1 MKILTILVAALVVTL
16 VLNGPIQ
23 SFADPQLD
31 TLVNIATQA
40 RSNLNISISQI
51 PNASSE
57 IISLYQQGSNETDAL
72 TAAAN
77 AQDVASAKQHFLAAM
92 NFFKSTNDKINSL
105 NATETSDQQRIDVM
119 QLQSEITRLEKIAET
134 LQTIAITN
142 HVDFNFTQFDIS
154 LTEAKQ
160 DLDAGKINEASQSL
174 DTANQLISDAHHSIS
189 EAAQQRTT
197 DRAKDFAENQI
208 ERFDKI
214 SDLNTTQNVTTLSSN
229 VTVSTTGSN
238 QTSVE
243 NPGEMV
249 AKLRKLVAEGNVD
262 EALKVIKSLDAYQKK
277 TEKNNDNQ
285 VESQS
290 QTSDNTQNNT
300 ETNTT
305 SLNVTTTNSPITNQS
320 NVTTTSNIKTD
331 SSNDENSTQ
340 SHNDK
345 KIERPN
351 SFHDKNSNFSSTALS
366 NVTAVNLPIINKSNS
381 TQSHKDKKTDH
392 ENSSHD
398 NNPNISSANTLNVT
412 TTNSPITN
420 QSNVTTTSNIKTD
433 SSNHEN
439 SIPSNKDKKT
449 DQPSSVHNDNLNQQQ
464 SNDNKVGSPVIPQGN
479 SDSEQQ
485 NKPHDRGHEKIQ
497 VKQNKG
503 KQNHD

>member
-1 MKILTILVAALVVTL
+1 MKSLTILVAALVVTL

-40 RSNLNISISQI
+40 RNNLNISISQI
-51 PNASSE
+51 PNASNE
-57 IISLYQQGSNETDAL
+57 ITSLYKQGSDETDAL
-72 TAAAN
+72 TAAAS
-77 AQDVASAKQHFLAAM
+77 AQNVTAAKQHFLAAM
-92 NFFKSTNDKINSL
+92 NFFKTTNDKINSL
-105 NATETSDQQRIDVM
+105 NATETNDQQRIDVM

-300 ETNTT
+300 ETNP
-305 SLNVTTTNSPITNQS
+305 PITNQS
-320 NVTTTSNIKTD
+320 NVTTTGNIKTD
-331 SSNDENSTQ
+331 SSNNENSTQ
-340 SHNDK
+340 SHKDRT
-345 KIERPN
+345 IEHPN

-366 NVTAVNLPIINKSNS
+366 NVTAVNLPITNKSNS
-381 TQSHKDKKTDH
+381 TQPHKDRKTDH
-392 ENSSHD
+392 ENSFQD
-398 NNPNISSANTLNVT
+398 NNPNLSSANTSNVT
-412 TTNSPITN
+412 TTNLPITN
-420 QSNVTTTSNIKTD
+420 QSNVTTTGTNNTD
-433 SSNHEN
+433 SSNHEK
-439 SIPSNKDKKT
+439 SIPSNKDKKI
-449 DQPSSVHNDNLNQQQ
+449 DQPSSIHNDNLNQQLG
-464 SNDNKVGSPVIPQGN
+464 NGNKTGSPVIQQG
-479 SDSEQQ
+479 SFDLGQQ
-485 NKPHDRGHEKIQ
+485 NKPHDKSHEKIQ
-497 VKQNKG
+497 VKQIKG

>member
-1 MKILTILVAALVVTL
+1 MKSLTILVVALVVTL

-51 PNASSE
+51 PNVSNE
-57 IISLYQQGSNETDAL
+57 ITLLYQQGSDETDAL

-77 AQDVASAKQHFLAAM
+77 AQNVTSAKQHFLAAM
-92 NFFKSTNDKINSL
+92 NFFKTTNDKINSL
-105 NATETSDQQRIDVM
+105 NATETNDQQRIDVM
-119 QLQSEITRLEKIAET
+119 QLQSEITRLERIAET

-142 HVDFNFTQFDIS
+142 HVDFNFTQFNTS
-154 LTEAKQ
+154 LITAKQ

-174 DTANQLISDAHHSIS
+174 DTANQLIADAHHSIS
-189 EAAQQRTT
+189 KAAQQRTT

-214 SDLNTTQNVTTLSSN
+214 SDLNATQNVTTLSSN
-229 VTVSTTGSN
+229 ITKSTTESN

-262 EALKVIKSLDAYQKK
+262 EALKVIKSLDAYQKE

-290 QTSDNTQNNT
+290 QTSDNTQNNA

-305 SLNVTTTNSPITNQS
+305 SSNVTATNPPITNQS
-320 NVTTTSNIKTD
+320 NVTTTGNIKTD
-331 SSNDENSTQ
+331 SSNHENSTQ

-351 SFHDKNSNFSSTALS
+351 SFYDKNSNFSSTAIS
-366 NVTAVNLPIINKSNS
+366 NVTAANLPIINKTNS
-381 TQSHKDKKTDH
+381 TQSHKDKKTD
-392 ENSSHD
+392 
-398 NNPNISSANTLNVT
+398 
-412 TTNSPITN
+412 
-420 QSNVTTTSNIKTD
+420 
-433 SSNHEN
+433 
-439 SIPSNKDKKT
+439 
-449 DQPSSVHNDNLNQQQ
+449 QPSSIHNDNLNQQQ
-464 SNDNKVGSPVIPQGN
+464 SNYNKVGSLVIPQGN

-485 NKPHDRGHEKIQ
+485 NKPHDKGHEKIQ

>member
-1 MKILTILVAALVVTL
+1 MKSLTILVAALVVTL

-51 PNASSE
+51 PNASNE
-57 IISLYQQGSNETDAL
+57 LISLYQQGSDETDAL

-77 AQDVASAKQHFLAAM
+77 AQNVTSAKQHFLAAM
-92 NFFKSTNDKINSL
+92 NFFKTTNDKINSL
-105 NATETSDQQRIDVM
+105 NATETNDEQRIDVM

-142 HVDFNFTQFDIS
+142 HVDFNFTQFNTS
-154 LTEAKQ
+154 LIVAKQ

-174 DTANQLISDAHHSIS
+174 DTANQLIADAHNSIS
-189 EAAQQRTT
+189 EAAQQITT
-197 DRAKDFAENQI
+197 DRAKDFTEKQI

-243 NPGEMV
+243 NPGELV

-262 EALKVIKSLDAYQKK
+262 EALKVIKSLDAYQKE
-277 TEKNNDNQ
+277 TEKNNDSQ
-285 VESQS
+285 IESQS

-300 ETNTT
+300 ETNPVP
-305 SLNVTTTNSPITNQS
+305 STNPPITNQS
-320 NVTTTSNIKTD
+320 NVTTTGNIKTD
-331 SSNDENSTQ
+331 SSNNENSTQ

-345 KIERPN
+345 KIERTN
-351 SFHDKNSNFSSTALS
+351 SFHD
-366 NVTAVNLPIINKSNS
+366 
-381 TQSHKDKKTDH
+381 
-392 ENSSHD
+392 
-398 NNPNISSANTLNVT
+398 NNTNISSTNPSNVT
-412 TTNSPITN
+412 TTNPPITN
-420 QSNVTTTSNIKTD
+420 QSNVTTTGNIKTD
-433 SSNHEN
+433 SSNNEK

-449 DQPSSVHNDNLNQQQ
+449 DQSSSVHNDNLNQQQ
-464 SNDNKVGSPVIPQGN
+464 GNDNKIGSTVIPQGD

-485 NKPHDRGHEKIQ
+485 NKPHDKDHEKIQ

-503 KQNHD
+503 K

>member
-1 MKILTILVAALVVTL
+1 MKSLTILVAALVVTL

-40 RSNLNISISQI
+40 RNNLNISISQI
-51 PNASSE
+51 PNASNE
-57 IISLYQQGSNETDAL
+57 ITSLYKQGSDETDAL
-72 TAAAN
+72 TAAAS
-77 AQDVASAKQHFLAAM
+77 AQNVTSAKQHFLAAM
-92 NFFKSTNDKINSL
+92 NFFKTTNDKINSL
-105 NATETSDQQRIDVM
+105 NATETNDQQRIDIM

-142 HVDFNFTQFDIS
+142 HVDFNFTQFNTS
-154 LTEAKQ
+154 LMVAKQ

-174 DTANQLISDAHHSIS
+174 DSANQLIADAHHSIS
-189 EAAQQRTT
+189 KAAQQRTT
-197 DRAKDFAENQI
+197 DRAKDFTEKQI

-214 SDLNTTQNVTTLSSN
+214 SDLNSTQNIATLKSN
-229 VTVSTTGSN
+229 ATVSTTGSN
-238 QTSVE
+238 QTSIE

-262 EALKVIKSLDAYQKK
+262 EALKIIKSLDAYQKK

-300 ETNTT
+300 ETNPVP
-305 SLNVTTTNSPITNQS
+305 STNPS
-320 NVTTTSNIKTD
+320 NVTTTGNINTD
-331 SSNDENSTQ
+331 SSSNDENSTQ

-345 KIERPN
+345 KI
-351 SFHDKNSNFSSTALS
+351 D
-366 NVTAVNLPIINKSNS
+366 
-381 TQSHKDKKTDH
+381 Q

-398 NNPNISSANTLNVT
+398 NNPNLSSANTSNVT
-412 TTNSPITN
+412 TTNPLIAN

-433 SSNHEN
+433 SSNHEK
-439 SIPSNKDKKT
+439 SIPSNKDKKI
-449 DQPSSVHNDNLNQQQ
+449 DQPSPIHNDNLNQQLG
-464 SNDNKVGSPVIPQGN
+464 NGNKTGSPVIQQG
-479 SDSEQQ
+479 SFDSGQQ
-485 NKPHDRGHEKIQ
+485 NKPHDKSHEKIQ

>member
-1 MKILTILVAALVVTL
+1 MKSLTILVAALVVTL

-92 NFFKSTNDKINSL
+92 NFFKSTNDKINSF
-105 NATETSDQQRIDVM
+105 NATETNDEQRIDVM

-142 HVDFNFTQFDIS
+142 HVDFNFTQFNTS
-154 LTEAKQ
+154 LTVAKQ

-262 EALKVIKSLDAYQKK
+262 EALKVIKSLDAYQKE

-290 QTSDNTQNNT
+290 QTNANMQNDT
-300 ETNTT
+300 ETNP
-305 SLNVTTTNSPITNQS
+305 PITNQS
-320 NVTTTSNIKTD
+320 NVTTASNIKTD
-331 SSNDENSTQ
+331 SSNNENSTQ
-340 SHNDK
+340 SHKDK
-345 KIERPN
+345 KLEHPN
-351 SFHDKNSNFSSTALS
+351 SFHDKNSNFSSTSLS
-366 NVTAVNLPIINKSNS
+366 NVTAANLPIINKSNS
-381 TQSHKDKKTDH
+381 TQSHKDRKINH
-392 ENSSHD
+392 ENSFND
-398 NNPNISSANTLNVT
+398 NNTNISSANSSNVT
-412 TTNSPITN
+412 ATNPPITN
-420 QSNVTTTSNIKTD
+420 TSNFTTTGQIKTD
-433 SSNHEN
+433 SSHNEN
-439 SIPSNKDKKT
+439 SIPPNKDKKI
-449 DQPSSVHNDNLNQQQ
+449 DQSSSVHNDNLNQQQ
-464 SNDNKVGSPVIPQGN
+464 SNDNKIGSPVIPQGN

-485 NKPHDRGHEKIQ
+485 NKPHDKGHEKIQ

-503 KQNHD
+503 K

>member
-300 ETNTT
+300 ETNP
-305 SLNVTTTNSPITNQS
+305 PITNQS
-320 NVTTTSNIKTD
+320 NVTTTGNIKTD
-331 SSNDENSTQ
+331 SSNNENSTQ
-340 SHNDK
+340 SHKDRT
-345 KIERPN
+345 IEHPN

-366 NVTAVNLPIINKSNS
+366 NVTAVNLPITNKSNS
-381 TQSHKDKKTDH
+381 TQPHKDKKTDH
-392 ENSSHD
+392 ENSFHD
-398 NNPNISSANTLNVT
+398 NNPNNSNANTSNVT
-412 TTNSPITN
+412 ATNSPITN
-420 QSNVTTTSNIKTD
+420 TSNVTTIGNIKTD
-433 SSNHEN
+433 STNNEN
-439 SIPSNKDKKT
+439 STQSHNDKKIEH
-449 DQPSSVHNDNLNQQQ
+449 PNSIHNNLNSQQ
-464 SNDNKVGSPVIPQGN
+464 DKDAKTGFPVIPQGN
-479 SDSEQQ
+479 FDSGQQ
-485 NKPHDRGHEKIQ
+485 NKTHD
-497 VKQNKG
+497 KG
-503 KQNHD
+503 

>member
-1 MKILTILVAALVVTL
+1 MKSLTILVAALVVTL

-92 NFFKSTNDKINSL
+92 NFFKSTNDKINSF
-105 NATETSDQQRIDVM
+105 NATETNDEQRIDVM

-154 LTEAKQ
+154 LTVAKQ

-214 SDLNTTQNVTTLSSN
+214 SDLNTTQNVTTLSTN
-229 VTVSTTGSN
+229 ATVSTTGSN

-262 EALKVIKSLDAYQKK
+262 EALKVIKSLDAYQKE

-290 QTSDNTQNNT
+290 QTSDNTQNNA

-305 SLNVTTTNSPITNQS
+305 SSNVTATNQS
-320 NVTTTSNIKTD
+320 NVTTTGNTKTD
-331 SSNDENSTQ
+331 SSNHENSTQ

-366 NVTAVNLPIINKSNS
+366 NVTAANLPIINKSNS

-398 NNPNISSANTLNVT
+398 NNTNTSSANTSNVT
-412 TTNSPITN
+412 TTNPPITN
-420 QSNVTTTSNIKTD
+420 QSNVTTTGNIKTD
-433 SSNHEN
+433 SSSNHEN

-449 DQPSSVHNDNLNQQQ
+449 DQPSSIHNDNLNQQQ
-464 SNDNKVGSPVIPQGN
+464 SNDNKVGSSVIPQGN

-485 NKPHDRGHEKIQ
+485 NKSHDKGHAKIQ
-497 VKQNKG
+497 IKQNKG

>member
-1 MKILTILVAALVVTL
+1 MKSLTILVAALVVTL

-40 RSNLNISISQI
+40 RNNLNISISQI
-51 PNASSE
+51 PNASNE
-57 IISLYQQGSNETDAL
+57 IISLYKQGSNETDAL
-72 TAAAN
+72 TAAAS
-77 AQDVASAKQHFLAAM
+77 AQNVTSAKQHFLAAM
-92 NFFKSTNDKINSL
+92 NFFKTTNDKINSL
-105 NATETSDQQRIDVM
+105 NATETNDQQRIDIM

-142 HVDFNFTQFDIS
+142 HVDFNFTQFNTS
-154 LTEAKQ
+154 LIVAKQ
-160 DLDAGKINEASQSL
+160 DLDAGMINEASQSL

-214 SDLNTTQNVTTLSSN
+214 SDLNTTQNVTTLNSN
-229 VTVSTTGSN
+229 VTISTTGSN

-262 EALKVIKSLDAYQKK
+262 EALKIIKSLDAYQK
-277 TEKNNDNQ
+277 EIAKNNDNQ

-290 QTSDNTQNNT
+290 QTNTNAQNNT
-300 ETNTT
+300 ETYPVP
-305 SLNVTTTNSPITNQS
+305 STNSS
-320 NVTTTSNIKTD
+320 NVTTTGNINTD
-331 SSNDENSTQ
+331 SSSNNENSTQ
-340 SHNDK
+340 SHKDRT
-345 KIERPN
+345 IEHPN

-366 NVTAVNLPIINKSNS
+366 NVTAVNLPITNKSNS
-381 TQSHKDKKTDH
+381 TQPHKDRKTDH
-392 ENSSHD
+392 ENSFPD
-398 NNPNISSANTLNVT
+398 NNPNLSSANTSNVT
-412 TTNSPITN
+412 TTNPLITN
-420 QSNVTTTSNIKTD
+420 QSNVTTTGNIKTD
-433 SSNHEN
+433 SSNHEK
-439 SIPSNKDKKT
+439 SVPSNKDKKI
-449 DQPSSVHNDNLNQQQ
+449 DQPSSIHNYNLNQQLG
-464 SNDNKVGSPVIPQGN
+464 NGNKTGSPVMPQG
-479 SDSEQQ
+479 SFDSGQQ
-485 NKPHDRGHEKIQ
+485 NKPHDKSHEKIQ

>member
-92 NFFKSTNDKINSL
+92 NFFKTTNDKINSL
-105 NATETSDQQRIDVM
+105 NATETNDQQRIDVM

-134 LQTIAITN
+134 RQTIAITN
-142 HVDFNFTQFDIS
+142 HVDFNVTQFNTS
-154 LTEAKQ
+154 LIGAKQ

-189 EAAQQRTT
+189 EAAQQSTT

-262 EALKVIKSLDAYQKK
+262 EALKVIKSLDEYQKE

-305 SLNVTTTNSPITNQS
+305 STSLNVTTTA
-320 NVTTTSNIKTD
+320 NIKTD
-331 SSNDENSTQ
+331 SSNNENSTQ

-345 KIERPN
+345 KIERAN

-366 NVTAVNLPIINKSNS
+366 NVTAANLPIINKSNS

-398 NNPNISSANTLNVT
+398 NSPNISSANTSNVT
-412 TTNSPITN
+412 TTNPLITN

>member
-1 MKILTILVAALVVTL
+1 MKSLTILVAALVVTL

-40 RSNLNISISQI
+40 RSNLNINISQI
-51 PNASSE
+51 PNVSNE
-57 IISLYQQGSNETDAL
+57 ITSLYKQGSDETDAL
-72 TAAAN
+72 TAAAS
-77 AQDVASAKQHFLAAM
+77 AQNVTAAKQHFLAAM
-92 NFFKSTNDKINSL
+92 NFFKTTNDKINSL

-214 SDLNTTQNVTTLSSN
+214 SDLNTTQNVTALNSN

-300 ETNTT
+300 ETNPVP
-305 SLNVTTTNSPITNQS
+305 STNPS
-320 NVTTTSNIKTD
+320 NVTTTGNINTD
-331 SSNDENSTQ
+331 SSSNDENSTQ

-366 NVTAVNLPIINKSNS
+366 NVTAANLPIINKSNS
-381 TQSHKDKKTDH
+381 TQPHKDKKTDQ

-398 NNPNISSANTLNVT
+398 NNPNLSSANTSNVT
-412 TTNSPITN
+412 TTNPLIAN

-433 SSNHEN
+433 SSNHEK
-439 SIPSNKDKKT
+439 SIPSNKDKKI
-449 DQPSSVHNDNLNQQQ
+449 DQPSPIHNDNLNQQLG
-464 SNDNKVGSPVIPQGN
+464 NGNKTGSPVIQQG
-479 SDSEQQ
+479 SFDSGQQ
-485 NKPHDRGHEKIQ
+485 NKPHDKSHEKIQ

>member
-1 MKILTILVAALVVTL
+1 MKSLTILVVALVITL
-16 VLNGPIQ
+16 VLNGPLQ

-51 PNASSE
+51 PNAPGE
-57 IISLYQQGSNETDAL
+57 IISLYKQGSDETDAL
-72 TAAAN
+72 TAAVS
-77 AQDVASAKQHFLAAM
+77 AQNVTSAKQHFLAAM
-92 NFFKSTNDKINSL
+92 NFFKTTNDKINSL
-105 NATETSDQQRIDVM
+105 NATETNDQQRIAVI

-142 HVDFNFTQFDIS
+142 HVDFNFTQFNTS
-154 LTEAKQ
+154 LIVAKQ

-189 EAAQQRTT
+189 EAAQQRTP

-214 SDLNTTQNVTTLSSN
+214 SDLNTTQNVTSLSSN
-229 VTVSTTGSN
+229 ATVSPTGSN

-262 EALKVIKSLDAYQKK
+262 EALKVIKSLDAYQKE

-290 QTSDNTQNNT
+290 QTSDNTQNNA

-305 SLNVTTTNSPITNQS
+305 LSNVTATNQS
-320 NVTTTSNIKTD
+320 NVTTTGNIKTD

-345 KIERPN
+345 KIERSN
-351 SFHDKNSNFSSTALS
+351 SFHDKNLNFSSTALS
-366 NVTAVNLPIINKSNS
+366 NVTAANLPIINKSNS

-398 NNPNISSANTLNVT
+398 TNPNISSANTSNVT
-412 TTNSPITN
+412 TTNPPITN
-420 QSNVTTTSNIKTD
+420 QSNVTTTGNIKTD
-433 SSNHEN
+433 SSNNEN

-464 SNDNKVGSPVIPQGN
+464 NNYNKVGSQVIPQGN

-485 NKPHDRGHEKIQ
+485 NKPHDKGHEKIQ

-503 KQNHD
+503 K

>member
-1 MKILTILVAALVVTL
+1 MKSLTILVAALVVTL

-51 PNASSE
+51 PNAPGE
-57 IISLYQQGSNETDAL
+57 IISLYKQGSDETDAL
-72 TAAAN
+72 TAAAS
-77 AQDVASAKQHFLAAM
+77 AQNVTSAKQHFLAAM
-92 NFFKSTNDKINSL
+92 NFFKTTNDKINSL
-105 NATETSDQQRIDVM
+105 NATETNDEQRIDIM

-142 HVDFNFTQFDIS
+142 HVDFNFTQFDTS
-154 LTEAKQ
+154 LTAAKQ
-160 DLDAGKINEASQSL
+160 DLDAGKINETSQSL
-174 DTANQLISDAHHSIS
+174 DTANQLITDAHHSIS

-197 DRAKDFAENQI
+197 DRAKDFTEKQI

-214 SDLNTTQNVTTLSSN
+214 NDLNITQNVTTLSSN
-229 VTVSTTGSN
+229 VTKSTTGSN
-238 QTSVE
+238 QTSIV

-262 EALKVIKSLDAYQKK
+262 EALKVIKSLDAYQKEK
-277 TEKNNDNQ
+277 EKNNDNQ

-290 QTSDNTQNNT
+290 QTSDNTQNNA

-305 SLNVTTTNSPITNQS
+305 STLSNVTVTNPPITNQS
-320 NVTTTSNIKTD
+320 NVTTTGNIKTD
-331 SSNDENSTQ
+331 SSNNENSTQ
-340 SHNDK
+340 SHN
-345 KIERPN
+345 E
-351 SFHDKNSNFSSTALS
+351 
-366 NVTAVNLPIINKSNS
+366 
-381 TQSHKDKKTDH
+381 
-392 ENSSHD
+392 
-398 NNPNISSANTLNVT
+398 
-412 TTNSPITN
+412 
-420 QSNVTTTSNIKTD
+420 
-433 SSNHEN
+433 
-439 SIPSNKDKKT
+439 KKT
-449 DQPSSVHNDNLNQQQ
+449 DQPSSVHNGNLNQQQ
-464 SNDNKVGSPVIPQGN
+464 SNDNKIGSPVIPQGH

-485 NKPHDRGHEKIQ
+485 NKPHDKSHEKIQ

>member
-1 MKILTILVAALVVTL
+1 MKSLTILVATLVITL
-16 VLNGPIQ
+16 VLNGPLQ

-51 PNASSE
+51 PNAPGE
-57 IISLYQQGSNETDAL
+57 IISLYKQGSDETDAL
-72 TAAAN
+72 TAAVS
-77 AQDVASAKQHFLAAM
+77 AQNVTSAKQHFLAAM
-92 NFFKSTNDKINSL
+92 NFFKTTNDKINSL
-105 NATETSDQQRIDVM
+105 NATETNDQQRIAVI

-142 HVDFNFTQFDIS
+142 HVDFNFTQFNTS
-154 LTEAKQ
+154 LIVAKQ

-189 EAAQQRTT
+189 EAAQQRTP

-214 SDLNTTQNVTTLSSN
+214 SDLNTTQNVTSLSSN
-229 VTVSTTGSN
+229 VTVSATGSN

-262 EALKVIKSLDAYQKK
+262 EALKVIKSLDAYQK
-277 TEKNNDNQ
+277 EIIKNNDNQ

-290 QTSDNTQNNT
+290 QTSVNIQNDT
-300 ETNTT
+300 ETNPIP
-305 SLNVTTTNSPITNQS
+305 STNPS
-320 NVTTTSNIKTD
+320 NVTTTSHVNTD
-331 SSNDENSTQ
+331 SSSNNQNSTQ
-340 SHNDK
+340 PNKDSI
-345 KIERPN
+345 IEHSNP
-351 SFHDKNSNFSSTALS
+351 FHDKNSNFSSTTLS
-366 NVTAVNLPIINKSNS
+366 NVTAANLPITNKSNTTKS
-381 TQSHKDKKTDH
+381 
-392 ENSSHD
+392 
-398 NNPNISSANTLNVT
+398 NPV
-412 TTNSPITN
+412 
-420 QSNVTTTSNIKTD
+420 KTD
-433 SSNHEN
+433 SSNNEN
-439 SIPSNKDKKT
+439 SIPSNKDKKI
-449 DQPSSVHNDNLNQQQ
+449 DQPNSVHNNNLNQQQ
-464 SNDNKVGSPVIPQGN
+464 GNDNKTGSPVIPQG
-479 SDSEQQ
+479 SFDSEQQ
-485 NKPHDRGHEKIQ
+485 NKSHDKGHEKIQ

>member
-1 MKILTILVAALVVTL
+1 MKSLTILVAALVITL

-51 PNASSE
+51 PNAPGE
-57 IISLYQQGSNETDAL
+57 IISLYQQGSDETDAL
-72 TAAAN
+72 TAAAS
-77 AQDVASAKQHFLAAM
+77 AQNVTSAKQHFLAAM
-92 NFFKSTNDKINSL
+92 NFFKTTNDKINSL
-105 NATETSDQQRIDVM
+105 NATETNDEQRIDVM

-142 HVDFNFTQFDIS
+142 HVDFNFTQFDTS
-154 LTEAKQ
+154 LTAAKQ

-174 DTANQLISDAHHSIS
+174 DTANQLITDAHHAIS

-197 DRAKDFAENQI
+197 DRAKDFTEKQI

-214 SDLNTTQNVTTLSSN
+214 NDLNATQNVTILNSN

-262 EALKVIKSLDAYQKK
+262 EALKIIKSLDAYQKEA
-277 TEKNNDNQ
+277 TKNHDNQ

-290 QTSDNTQNNT
+290 QTNANAQNNT
-300 ETNTT
+300 ETNPVP
-305 SLNVTTTNSPITNQS
+305 STNQS
-320 NVTTTSNIKTD
+320 NVTTTG
-331 SSNDENSTQ
+331 
-340 SHNDK
+340 
-345 KIERPN
+345 
-351 SFHDKNSNFSSTALS
+351 
-366 NVTAVNLPIINKSNS
+366 
-381 TQSHKDKKTDH
+381 
-392 ENSSHD
+392 
-398 NNPNISSANTLNVT
+398 
-412 TTNSPITN
+412 
-420 QSNVTTTSNIKTD
+420 NIKTD
-433 SSNHEN
+433 SSNHEK
-439 SIPSNKDKKT
+439 SIPSNKDKKI
-449 DQPSSVHNDNLNQQQ
+449 DQPSSIHNDNLNQLG
-464 SNDNKVGSPVIPQGN
+464 NGNKTGSPVIQQG
-479 SDSEQQ
+479 SFDSGQQ
-485 NKPHDRGHEKIQ
+485 NKPHDKDHEKIQ
-497 VKQNKG
+497 VKQNKR

>member
-1 MKILTILVAALVVTL
+1 MKSLTILVAALVVTL

-51 PNASSE
+51 PNAPGE
-57 IISLYQQGSNETDAL
+57 IISLYKQGSDETDAL
-72 TAAAN
+72 TAAAS
-77 AQDVASAKQHFLAAM
+77 AQNVTSAKQHFLAAM
-92 NFFKSTNDKINSL
+92 NFFKTTNDKINSL
-105 NATETSDQQRIDVM
+105 NATETNDEQRIDVM

-142 HVDFNFTQFDIS
+142 HVDFNFTQFDTS
-154 LTEAKQ
+154 LTAAKQ

-174 DTANQLISDAHHSIS
+174 DTANQLITDAHHAIS

-214 SDLNTTQNVTTLSSN
+214 NDLNATQNVTTLSSN
-229 VTVSTTGSN
+229 VTKSTTESN

-262 EALKVIKSLDAYQKK
+262 EALKVIKSLDAYQKE

-290 QTSDNTQNNT
+290 QTSDNTQNNA

-305 SLNVTTTNSPITNQS
+305 STLSNVTATNPPITNQS
-320 NVTTTSNIKTD
+320 NVTTTGNIKTD
-331 SSNDENSTQ
+331 SSNNENSTQ
-340 SHNDK
+340 SHN
-345 KIERPN
+345 
-351 SFHDKNSNFSSTALS
+351 
-366 NVTAVNLPIINKSNS
+366 
-381 TQSHKDKKTDH
+381 
-392 ENSSHD
+392 
-398 NNPNISSANTLNVT
+398 
-412 TTNSPITN
+412 
-420 QSNVTTTSNIKTD
+420 
-433 SSNHEN
+433 
-439 SIPSNKDKKT
+439 DKKT
-449 DQPSSVHNDNLNQQQ
+449 DQPSSVHNGNLNQQQ
-464 SNDNKVGSPVIPQGN
+464 SNDNKIGSPVIPQGH

-485 NKPHDRGHEKIQ
+485 NKPHDKGHEKIQ

-503 KQNHD
+503 K

>member
-1 MKILTILVAALVVTL
+1 MKSLTILVAALVVTL

-40 RSNLNISISQI
+40 RSNLNINISQI
-51 PNASSE
+51 PNVSNE
-57 IISLYQQGSNETDAL
+57 ITSLYKQGSDETDAL
-72 TAAAN
+72 TAAAS
-77 AQDVASAKQHFLAAM
+77 AQNVPAAKQHFLAAM
-92 NFFKSTNDKINSL
+92 NFFKTTNDKINSL
-105 NATETSDQQRIDVM
+105 NATETNDQQRIDVM

-174 DTANQLISDAHHSIS
+174 DTANQLITDAHHSIS

-214 SDLNTTQNVTTLSSN
+214 SDLNTTQNVTALNSN

-249 AKLRKLVAEGNVD
+249 AKLRKLVAEGKVD
-262 EALKVIKSLDAYQKK
+262 EALKVIKSLDAYQKE

-285 VESQS
+285 TESQS
-290 QTSDNTQNNT
+290 QTNTNAQNNT
-300 ETNTT
+300 ETNPVP
-305 SLNVTTTNSPITNQS
+305 STNPS
-320 NVTTTSNIKTD
+320 NVTTTGNINTD
-331 SSNDENSTQ
+331 SSSNNENSTQ
-340 SHNDK
+340 SHKDRT
-345 KIERPN
+345 IEHPN

-366 NVTAVNLPIINKSNS
+366 NVTAANLPIINKSNS

-398 NNPNISSANTLNVT
+398 NNPNISSVNPLNVT
-412 TTNSPITN
+412 ATNPPIINTPNITTTN
-420 QSNVTTTSNIKTD
+420 IKPD
-433 SSNHEN
+433 SLNHEK
-439 SIPSNKDKKT
+439 SVPSSKDKKT

-464 SNDNKVGSPVIPQGN
+464 SNDNKIGSSVIPQGH

-485 NKPHDRGHEKIQ
+485 NKPHDKVQEKIK
-497 VKQNKG
+497 VKQNEG